1 MRPTRDRAW
10 FKQTGKNMFLSNYWP
25 FIGVCVLLAVFVLS
39 ACGTQTKTPEETAVP
54 MEEDSAPQYDPSDP
68 LASQLDRSNLDEE
81 TISNATQSLDV
92 TCEDNGVIG
101 KLQQAMGSANLLYLS
116 LEVTYPDTAEHL
128 GLLDSSP
135 VFTLTKTGQAMQED
149 SFASVGSS
157 WGCDPDNTSI
167 TYLLEAESSHA
178 LLTTGQDVTL
188 RMEIPATGS
197 ALSFDWTIETSA
209 PQKEI
214 VLKNEQ
220 GEQMG
225 SAILT
230 PFALSA
236 FLDSTSQDRDGLL
249 SSLVLLDKNGDLL
262 TPNEAAAA
270 ADAETYQ
277 LFFEFFS
284 PLMVEQVGTVQIGA
298 LTGTVS

>member
-1 MRPTRDRAW
+1 MKRILFCLA
-10 FKQTGKNMFLSNYWP
+10 
-25 FIGVCVLLAVFVLS
+25 LLAAFALS
-39 ACGTQTKTPEETAVP
+39 ACGTQTEVPENTAVP
-54 MEEDSAPQYDPSDP
+54 MDGDEAPQYDPSNP
-68 LASQLDRSNLDEE
+68 LANYLDHSNLDEE
-81 TISNATQSLDV
+81 TFSHATQSLDV
-92 TCEDNGVIG
+92 TSESNGVTA

-128 GLLDSSP
+128 GLLDAAP
-135 VFTLTKTGQAMQED
+135 TFTLTKTGQTTQD
-149 SFASVGSS
+149 DNFANVGSS
-157 WGCDPDNTSI
+157 WGCDPDSTSI
-167 TYLLEAESSHA
+167 TYLLDVESSHA
-178 LLTTGQDVTL
+178 MLTTGQEVTL

-197 ALSFDWTIETSA
+197 DLSFQWTIETSA

-236 FLDSTSQDRDGLL
+236 SLDSTGQDRDGLL
-249 SSLVLLDKNGDLL
+249 SSLVLLDKNGNPL
-262 TPNEAAAA
+262 TPNEAASA
-270 ADAETYQ
+270 ADTETYQ

-284 PLMVEQVGTVQIGA
+284 PLMLEQVGTVQIGT

>member
-68 LASQLDRSNLDEE
+68 LSSQLDRSNLDEE

-92 TCEDNGVIG
+92 TCEDNGVTA
-101 KLQQAMGSANLLYLS
+101 KLQQSMGSANLLYLS

-135 VFTLTKTGQAMQED
+135 VFTLTKTGQATQED

-157 WGCDPDNTSI
+157 WGCDPDSTSI